1 MKSEDPKKTQG
12 GAENGEDLLVEAL
25 SAAPGETPQEADGEA
40 TERAAS
46 GVGVFFLVLVIAAV
60 LVAGVSWWMGKN
72 SARDERIALAAEKDA
87 TISEQ
92 SATIAELNDAIAAK
106 EAEIAVKEAEIRKIT
121 RRELEVDENGVIMTR
136 MIEFYGSH
144 DPYREPEI
152 QNDEEFRAWCQENW
166 PEATYPS
173 EEWTAEEV
181 IATWVEK
188 PEIWGS
194 YTEDYYDDTH
204 FFTWSADWE
213 HCFILDAYM
222 IYDLFADDAEW
233 WSEGVKAEH
242 KAPTSGWLV
251 VDGLRVQM
259 LDQETYDIYDPYEL
273 VRQYQAGE
281 WDGSNRRSPD
291 GSTRVRVSSYDGGLL
306 DYWYQAY
313 SYDESADPLGM
324 AWTSFDR
331 QPWWTRADVPEEL
344 MSAIPEQRREWTDPW
359 GEAPNMMMLSSADI
373 KVYVDLPIGYDTSE
387 FVKIVKTGQGTFGY
401 SSKGVKLFRKGELV
415 EEWTL
420 ASNTRESLMLM
431 RFEDPGAEY
440 AQDLAYV
447 YDGERI
453 WALRADGAKEVV
465 LENLQ
470 YAHYN
475 DAVFLG
481 FHGNELVYW
490 KGSARYEGSA
500 SPVVIATDVLEVD
513 VTDLAMLR
521 KEDGWYVIVRGMD
534 GSLILRYLGESEGP
548 VYYAQLYK
556 DLGSAGYLFR

>member
-1 MKSEDPKKTQG
+1 MKPEDPKKAEG
-12 GAENGEDLLVEAL
+12 VENGQDALSEAL
-25 SAAPGETPQEADGEA
+25 EAESGAGEA
-40 TERAAS
+40 TKQAAS
-46 GVGVFFLVLVIAAV
+46 GVGVFFLMLVISAV
-60 LVAGVSWWMGKN
+60 LLTGAGWLLGKT
-72 SARDERIALAAEKDA
+72 SARSERMALVAEKDA

-92 SATIAELNDAIAAK
+92 NATIIELNDAIERK
-106 EAEIAVKEAEIRKIT
+106 EAEMAEQEAEIRKIT

-144 DPYREPEI
+144 DPYCEPEI

-166 PEATYPS
+166 PEAIYPYD
-173 EEWTAEEV
+173 EWTAEDV
-181 IATWVEK
+181 IVAWVEK

-222 IYDLFADDAEW
+222 TYDLFADDAEW

-242 KAPTSGWLV
+242 KAPTTGWLV

-313 SYDESADPLGM
+313 TYDESADPLGI
-324 AWTSFDR
+324 AWTDFDR

-344 MSAIPEQRREWTDPW
+344 ISAIPERRREWTDPW
-359 GEAPNMMMLSSADI
+359 GEAPNMMMLSSADVE
-373 KVYVDLPIGYDTSE
+373 VYVDLPIGYDASE
-387 FVKIVKTGQGTFGY
+387 FVEIVKTSQGTFCY
-401 SSKGVKLFRKGELV
+401 SAEGVKLFRKGELI
-415 EEWTL
+415 EEWAW

-431 RFEDPGAEY
+431 RFEEPSEEY
-440 AQDLAYV
+440 AQDLAYL
-447 YDGERI
+447 YCGGQI
-453 WALRADGAKEVV
+453 LALRAGGELEVV

-470 YAHYN
+470 YVHYN

-481 FHGNELVYW
+481 FHEDKLIYW
-490 KGSARYEGSA
+490 KSSVHYEGTT
-500 SPVVIATDVLEVD
+500 SPAVVATDVLEVD
-513 VTDLAMLR
+513 VADVPMLR
-521 KEDGWYVIVRGMD
+521 KEDGWYAIVRGTD
-534 GSLILRYLGESEGP
+534 GGFTLLYLGETEGLE
-548 VYYAQLYK
+548 YYSQLYK
-556 DLGSAGYLFR
+556 DLSSARYLFR